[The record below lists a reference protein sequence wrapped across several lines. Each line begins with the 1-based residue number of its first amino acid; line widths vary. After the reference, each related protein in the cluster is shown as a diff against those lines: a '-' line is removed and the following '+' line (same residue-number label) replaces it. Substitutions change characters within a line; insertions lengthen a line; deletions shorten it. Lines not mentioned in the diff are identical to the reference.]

1 MIVTVLA
8 IGRSIIILTLAL
20 ILVSSI
26 IWTYR
31 LTTAASSSPSLGSL
45 IVASI
50 FITSLV
56 LVLILAALVA
66 HVLIVVVGLV
76 APLVVTV

>member
-31 LTTAASSSPSLGSL
+31 LATAASSSPSLGSL